1 MKITI
6 RIFMTLSFLCLS
18 LNASA
23 AITARLDQDQIAPGE
38 TVQLI
43 LQHDGQTDS
52 QPDLSPLKQ
61 DFDIVGK
68 SSGSSI
74 QIINGKM
81 NSQVQLS
88 LALIPKHSGKLA
100 VPALQWDGQS
110 STALTLTVSSTEVQS
125 GNTSAAASSHVF
137 MTATLEQKQPY
148 IQAAVPMTV
157 RIYTDQPLYQ
167 AGLDFQP
174 GKEVLV
180 QQLGQDRQTS
190 ETRNGQNYQVIE
202 RKYLL
207 FPQSSGQVH
216 LPGPVLNAQVLDS
229 KAAQGYDPF
238 SGSIFGRNPLAGM
251 LNTPRPIR
259 IQADPVVLNVR
270 PRPANA
276 QGHDWLPAKN
286 VSLIERW
293 QPDQGQIH
301 AGDPVTRH
309 LHLSA
314 QGLSAAQLPDLSA
327 LMQLP
332 AGVRA
337 YPDQPKLDNDVSG
350 NNITGS
356 RDQDIAI
363 IAGNAGH
370 FEIPA
375 LHLYWWD
382 TGKNIQREIVLPAH
396 TLDVLPGSGGIAIA
410 TTPQDGTSTPKP
422 PPVSSVPEQRTDKA
436 TGGFRWE
443 LISLVLALLWLGTLL
458 SWWLSGKS
466 KSKGSANLPATP
478 VPVSIPRI
486 AQARKA
492 FWKACQE
499 NDARAARR
507 HLLAWAH
514 ASWPEHAPAGLNA
527 LADRLDDVSITPL
540 LKQLDR
546 ACYVNENW
554 QGDALMKSL
563 RTLPEQPMVK
573 PFATPL
579 AGLYP

>member
-1 MKITI
+1 MKNTI
-6 RIFMTLSFLCLS
+6 RILMTLSSLCLS
-18 LNASA
+18 LNATA
-23 AITARLDQDQIAPGE
+23 AINARLDQDQVSPGE

-61 DFDIVGK
+61 DFDIVVK

-81 NSQVQLS
+81 NSQVQMS
-88 LALIPKHSGKLA
+88 LALMPKHSGKLT
-100 VPALQWDGQS
+100 VPALQWDGQTS
-110 STALTLTVSSTEVQS
+110 PVLTLTVSTAAAQP
-125 GNTSAAASSHVF
+125 GNTSAAKSVF
-137 MTATLEQKQPY
+137 MTATLEQKEPY

-180 QQLGQDRQTS
+180 QQSGQDRQTS

-229 KAAQGYDPF
+229 KDTQGVDPF

-270 PRPANA
+270 PRPASA
-276 QGHDWLPAKN
+276 QGHDWLPAQN
-286 VSLIERW
+286 VSLTERW
-293 QPDQGQIH
+293 QPEQGQIH
-301 AGDPVTRH
+301 AGEPVTRH

-314 QGLSAAQLPDLSA
+314 EGLSAAQLPDLSS

-332 AGVRA
+332 AGLRA
-337 YPDQPKLDNDVSG
+337 YPDQPKLDNDLSG
-350 NNITGS
+350 NSITGS

-370 FEIPA
+370 YEIPA

-382 TGKNIQREIVLPAH
+382 TRKNIQQEVVLPAR
-396 TLDVLPGSGGIAIA
+396 TLDVLPGSGGIAI
-410 TTPQDGTSTPKP
+410 GTSGQNPGVAQKP
-422 PPVSSVPEQRTDKA
+422 APVSSAPEQPDNKA
-436 TGGFRWE
+436 KLRWDY
-443 LISLVLALLWLGTLL
+443 ISLGLALLWLGTLL
-458 SWWLSGKS
+458 SWWLSGRR
-466 KSKGSANLPATP
+466 KSKGSATLPAAP
-478 VPVSIPRI
+478 VAVPRI
-486 AQARKA
+486 TEARKA
-492 FWKACQE
+492 FWKSCQE

-507 HLLAWAH
+507 HLLAWAQ

-527 LADRLDDVSITPL
+527 LADRLEDASITPL

-546 ACYVNENW
+546 ACYGDEQW
-554 QGDALMKSL
+554 QGAALMKSL
-563 RTLPEQPMVK
+563 RTLPDRPVVQ
-573 PFATPL
+573 PL
-579 AGLYP
+579 ATQLSGLYP